1 MLQCNLLLFKLR
13 YLRSDVRLFCFIKK
27 LTKYYK
33 KNGQYQ
39 VFLYYNIIDIS
50 TSKKT
55 SILIII
61 LNK

>member
-27 LTKYYK
+27 ANKILQ

-61 LNK
+61 